1 MQSATGRK
9 ETPIF
14 PIGLAYLAGQ
24 LENHDVRILDLSLT
38 EGNTASLEREL
49 EYFEPEVLGIS
60 LRNIDDSTWPVTHSY
75 IPPFT
80 AILESLR
87 SWKGVVVAG
96 GTGFSIYSEVIL
108 EQYPRID
115 FGLPGEGDVVFPQLL
130 AHVNGGVRIPGW
142 DGGRLLPS
150 VPADLAAI
158 RLPDYSVFDM
168 KPYFAGNGVGVQSR
182 RGCPFGCTY
191 CTYGFLS
198 GREFRPRPIGHV
210 VADIENLA
218 RLGAS
223 NFQFVDSIFNCPGD
237 YFESLL
243 EALEEADT
251 GVRWGAWL
259 DTGVTP
265 EQLDKM
271 TRAGAETVDFSPDAI
286 TAKGLRLLGKKNDPR
301 HLYPAVRAARKAGMH
316 VGVNFFNG
324 NPGEGT
330 LALLAKFLFMARAR
344 LTLGWSSTFVNLG
357 TIRAYA
363 HSRIAEQMLKEGRV
377 PPDCDFF
384 APVFYRQSGLSD
396 WLFRLFSKIRGR
408 RKR

>member
-1 MQSATGRK
+1 VQSATGRK

-115 FGLPGEGDVVFPQLL
+115 FGLPGEGEVVFPQLL
-130 AHVNGGVRIPGW
+130 AHVNGGAQIPGW

-158 RLPDYSVFDM
+158 RLPDY
-168 KPYFAGNGVGVQSR
+168 
-182 RGCPFGCTY
+182 
-191 CTYGFLS
+191 
-198 GREFRPRPIGHV
+198 
-210 VADIENLA
+210 
-218 RLGAS
+218 
-223 NFQFVDSIFNCPGD
+223 
-237 YFESLL
+237 
-243 EALEEADT
+243 
-251 GVRWGAWL
+251 
-259 DTGVTP
+259 
-265 EQLDKM
+265 
-271 TRAGAETVDFSPDAI
+271 
-286 TAKGLRLLGKKNDPR
+286 
-301 HLYPAVRAARKAGMH
+301 
-316 VGVNFFNG
+316 
-324 NPGEGT
+324 
-330 LALLAKFLFMARAR
+330 
-344 LTLGWSSTFVNLG
+344 
-357 TIRAYA
+357 
-363 HSRIAEQMLKEGRV
+363 
-377 PPDCDFF
+377 
-384 APVFYRQSGLSD
+384 
-396 WLFRLFSKIRGR
+396 
-408 RKR
+408 